1 MIIESSFTYKS
12 LIQNERFVT
21 GWHSSKKTQ
30 LKTPRTV
37 VLVVKLI
44 SLPET
49 FDSTNLKFISRLP
62 FSTS

>member
-12 LIQNERFVT
+12 LILDERFVT

-37 VLVVKLI
+37 VLVVKSI
-44 SLPET
+44 PLPET
-49 FDSTNLKFISRLP
+49 FEDTI
-62 FSTS
+62 FSKKGIYIHS